1 MEKLHDLVKLRN
13 TLVDKMNSLSL
24 APDIQGKIQI
34 LNSVVD
40 QNKTADNIDLIE
52 NFKNDFDRLVIENQ
66 KIINR
71 LNTTVN
77 IINQDIDNYS
87 LELFDNDIHR
97 RLFCE
102 ENISL
107 QSLYPSY
114 EIESWA
120 VSKITQYSDWHY
132 PALQINPRSKKW
144 IDPMVAADPLYL
156 THSNIA
162 MVKDMIK
169 EYPEIYQNRLRLYE
183 IGVRDFSKLPQAQ
196 FGFVLCWDNFN
207 YLSLDKIEKY
217 IRVVW
222 LLLRPGGSFIFS
234 YNNCDLEGPARR
246 AECYASSYTS
256 VRWLTKLLNEIG
268 YEITALHDNE
278 TDDAFNTH
286 VSWIEIKKPGDL
298 KTVKAAQAMGQI
310 IAK

>member
-1 MEKLHDLVKLRN
+1 MGKLYDLVKLRN
-13 TLVDKMNSLSL
+13 TLVDKMDSLSL

-34 LNSVVD
+34 LNSIIN
-40 QNKTADNIDLIE
+40 QNKTADDIDLIE
-52 NFKNDFDRLVIENQ
+52 NFKDDFDRLVIENQ
-66 KIINR
+66 KIINS
-71 LNTTVN
+71 LNTAVN
-77 IINQDIDNYS
+77 IINQDIDNYA
-87 LELFDNDIHR
+87 LELFDNDIYR

-102 ENISL
+102 KHLFQN
-107 QSLYPSY
+107 LYLSP
-114 EIESWA
+114 EIESWV

-144 IDPMVAADPLYL
+144 IDPMVASDPLYL

-162 MVKDMIK
+162 MVKDIIK
-169 EYPEIYQNRLRLYE
+169 EYPEIYQNRLRLYKM
-183 IGVRDFSKLPQAQ
+183 GDRDFSKLPQAQ

-207 YLSLDKIEKY
+207 HLSLDKIEKY
-217 IRVVW
+217 IREVW

-246 AECYASSYTS
+246 AECHASSYIS

-268 YEITALHDNE
+268 YEITALHDDK

-286 VSWIEIKKPGDL
+286 VSWVEIKKPGDL
-298 KTVKAAQAMGQI
+298 KTVKAAQAIGQVLT
-310 IAK
+310 K